1 MSSNYSSKLNLLFL
15 NKKISLNTKKKYKFI
30 IILIVLTSFFEIVNL
45 GSVIPVIGILTNPDQ
60 ANNIEIFK
68 RLKEFF
74 SIFGISFDFFLNKT
88 FVFIFFLF
96 SILLANFLRVISYT
110 QALKISQYIS
120 SDIASEI
127 FKSAI
132 CKSYTEIQKDKSV
145 DIIAL
150 IFSKVDAFGNLTFQI
165 INLISSSFI
174 ILFYFIILL
183 FLLGFKIVFLTV
195 FVISISYFFVAL
207 FVNRKLQK
215 NSHIMNILANE
226 RLKFISESLANI
238 KDILLNV
245 EQYKYYYFFKKK
257 DFNFKDAQRKV
268 STLIGIPRQILEFLI
283 IFIILIIAYAL
294 SENNNINQANES
306 LLVLGLIGFSA
317 QRLFPLVQN
326 VYSSWATIVSNK
338 FYLIDIR
345 RGLEFEFTKN
355 EINEKIIFNKNI
367 NFRGVS
373 FQYDNSKLIL
383 NNFNFSIKKGE
394 NILIIGSSGI
404 GKSTLIDLLT
414 GLLEPTKGSILIDNI
429 KIESRNVNDWRSKI
443 SYVPQEYFI
452 IDDTIENNI
461 AFTLEKNKIDKN
473 SIILAA
479 KISELHDFIMSLPNK
494 YESLVGEGGC
504 ELSGGQKQRL
514 AIARALYK
522 NKEILILD
530 EATSALD
537 IETEKKLIN
546 NINHY
551 LPKITLIIIT
561 HRIKELK
568 NNYKIIDLNNSDLYK
583 N

>member
-1 MSSNYSSKLNLLFL
+1 
-15 NKKISLNTKKKYKFI
+15 
-30 IILIVLTSFFEIVNL
+30 
-45 GSVIPVIGILTNPDQ
+45 
-60 ANNIEIFK
+60 
-68 RLKEFF
+68 
-74 SIFGISFDFFLNKT
+74 
-88 FVFIFFLF
+88 
-96 SILLANFLRVISYT
+96 
-110 QALKISQYIS
+110 
-120 SDIASEI
+120 
-127 FKSAI
+127 
-132 CKSYTEIQKDKSV
+132 
-145 DIIAL
+145 
-150 IFSKVDAFGNLTFQI
+150 
-165 INLISSSFI
+165 
-174 ILFYFIILL
+174 
-183 FLLGFKIVFLTV
+183 
-195 FVISISYFFVAL
+195 
-207 FVNRKLQK
+207 
-215 NSHIMNILANE
+215 MNILANE
-226 RLKFISESLANI
+226 RLKFISESLVNI

-257 DFNFKDAQRKV
+257 DLNFKDAQGKV
-268 STLIGIPRQILEFLI
+268 STLVNIPRQILEFLI

-317 QRLFPLVQN
+317 QRLFPVVQN

-345 RGLEFEFTKN
+345 RSLEFEFTKN
-355 EINEKIIFNKNI
+355 EVSEKIIFNKNI

-394 NILIIGSSGI
+394 NIIIIGSSGI
-404 GKSTLIDLLT
+404 GKSTLIDLFT
-414 GLLEPTKGSILIDNI
+414 GLLEPTKGSVLIDNV
-429 KIESRNVNDWRSKI
+429 KIESKNVNDWRSKI

-473 SIILAA
+473 NIILAA

-530 EATSALD
+530 EATSAL
-537 IETEKKLIN
+537 
-546 NINHY
+546 
-551 LPKITLIIIT
+551 IIISL
-561 HRIKELK
+561 RSLQ
-568 NNYKIIDLNNSDLYK
+568 
-583 N
+583 